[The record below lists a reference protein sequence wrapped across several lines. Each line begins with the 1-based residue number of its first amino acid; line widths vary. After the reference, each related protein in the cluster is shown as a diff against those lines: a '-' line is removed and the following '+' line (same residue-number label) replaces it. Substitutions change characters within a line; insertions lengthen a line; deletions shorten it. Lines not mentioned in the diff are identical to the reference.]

1 MYELRPRENKLKF
14 VVRTAPARKTTRDE
28 RKLSLFQKSPIEG
41 YNPVT
46 MTTPKTPRS
55 KKSTPE
61 VHETAFAEP
70 LENAASDPQEFVT
83 FKRSHFYS
91 VLVVLAF
98 AVGILLGYVVWG
110 RDAAVAANVETNAA
124 QPAAGAPVAEVPVTQ
139 EPQFTRYDIPTE
151 GYPSHGP
158 DDAPIVIV
166 EFSDFQCPFCRRFH
180 DETYRALLD
189 AYPGQIRF
197 VYRNLPLTS
206 IHPDA
211 MPSAIASLCANDQNA
226 YWDYHDKLFSSETLT
241 RETFIQYATDLSLDV
256 EEFTACLD
264 SDKHDEFISQDMEFA
279 LNLGV
284 QSTPTF
290 FINGLAV
297 VGAQPLS
304 TFTQIIDKE
313 LAGELPK

>member
-1 MYELRPRENKLKF
+1 MA
-14 VVRTAPARKTTRDE
+14 TKTT
-28 RKLSLFQKSPIEG
+28 K
-41 YNPVT
+41 
-46 MTTPKTPRS
+46 S
-55 KKSTPE
+55 KKSSPAVVE
-61 VHETAFAEP
+61 FE
-70 LENAASDPQEFVT
+70 QEYPAVEMAQDSEEFIT

-98 AVGILLGYVVWG
+98 AVGLLLGFVIWG
-110 RDAAVAANVETNAA
+110 RGSAVTTVTAEPAAEAAA
-124 QPAAGAPVAEVPVTQ
+124 QPSGPVVEAPVTP
-139 EPQFTRYDIPTE
+139 EPQYTRYDIPTE
-151 GYPSHGP
+151 GYPSFGP
-158 DDAPIVIV
+158 DDAPITIV

-180 DETYRALLD
+180 DETYQDLLN

-211 MPSAIASLCANDQNA
+211 MSAAVASLCANDQNA
-226 YWDYHDKLFSSETLT
+226 YWDYHAKLFSSELFGT
-241 RETFIQYATDLSLDV
+241 ETYIQYATELSLDV

-264 SDKHDEFISQDMEFA
+264 SGKHDDFIQQDMEFA

-290 FINGLAV
+290 FVNGLAI

-304 TFTQIIDKE
+304 SFTQIIDLE
-313 LAGELPK
+313 LAGEIP